1 MARRSVLSSLLEQQ
15 ETLEQRET
23 SEAPGTIPAAQTPI
37 APSSPKPS
45 RQAKLHIG
53 GYFDPD
59 GETIVAFQKLK
70 VDLRKSQQEM
80 LLDALR
86 DFVDKQRVAPAFR

>member
-1 MARRSVLSSLLEQQ
+1 MHTCKSADTRGGLLWLDVLYCLRSENNRRQARC
-15 ETLEQRET
+15 QRL
-23 SEAPGTIPAAQTPI
+23 PL
-37 APSSPKPS
+37 SPKPS

-59 GETIVAFQKLK
+59 DETIVAFQKLK

-86 DFVDKQRVAPAFR
+86 DFVDKQQVARAFR

>member
-1 MARRSVLSSLLEQQ
+1 MARRSVLSSFREQQ
-15 ETLEQRET
+15 ATG
-23 SEAPGTIPAAQTPI
+23 EALATIPAAQIPSV
-37 APSSPKPS
+37 PSSPKPS

-59 GETIVAFQKLK
+59 DETIIAFQKLK

-80 LLDALR
+80 LFDALR
-86 DFVDKQRVAPAFR
+86 DFVDKQQVAQAFR